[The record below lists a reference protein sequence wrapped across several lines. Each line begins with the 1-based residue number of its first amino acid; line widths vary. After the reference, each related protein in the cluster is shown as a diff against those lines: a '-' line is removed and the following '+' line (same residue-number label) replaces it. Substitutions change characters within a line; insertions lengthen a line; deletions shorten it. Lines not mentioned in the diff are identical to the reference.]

1 VLYFLPIY
9 KAFQEQVLAETLDT
23 QQIAG
28 EKNTMA
34 SSLIHGKY
42 VICKV
47 VSRTEAQVVEDGA
60 VFQRDGTIIDIG
72 PYQDLAAKHQPDEVL
87 GSDAHVVMPG
97 FVNSHHHVGLTPFQ
111 LGSPDHP
118 LELWFASRMAA
129 RNVPP
134 YLDTLYSAFEM
145 LESGTTTVQHL
156 HGWRGSPISHVSAIA
171 EQILKAYQDIGMRVS
186 YSYALRDQNRLVY
199 EADEAFVKR
208 LPPDL
213 APQVDAYLRGQVIPV
228 EDHLGLFVDLWERWN
243 HQERVRIQLAPA
255 NLHWCS
261 DEALT
266 ALREYAAKY
275 RVGMHMHLVETAYQK
290 EYARRRTGTTAA
302 CYLENLGLLGPNMT
316 LGHGVWLT
324 EADIERVAATG
335 TMICHNASSNLRL
348 RSGVAPLNHWMARGV
363 RVAMGLDEAGIND
376 DRDML
381 QEMRLVLRLH
391 RIPGMEDVVPTSA
404 QVFQMATENGA
415 LTTGF
420 ADAIGTLEPGK
431 AADLV
436 LVNWRQIAYPYL
448 DEHVPVVD
456 AVVHRAKTAGVD
468 TVLVAGEPVL
478 RHGELTRVNKA
489 ELLQEL
495 ADALRAPLQP
505 DEARRRALSPAVFP
519 HVQRFYDGWLDE
531 SSRDPFYRP
540 SARR

>member
-1 VLYFLPIY
+1 MP
-9 KAFQEQVLAETLDT
+9 
-23 QQIAG
+23 
-28 EKNTMA
+28 

-47 VSRTEAQVVEDGA
+47 INRAEAHVIEDGA
-60 VFQRDGTIIDIG
+60 IFQRDGTIIDIG
-72 PYQDLAAKHQPDEVL
+72 THQELAAKYQADAVF
-87 GSDAHVVMPG
+87 GSAGHVVMPG

-111 LGSPDHP
+111 LGSPDYP
-118 LELWFASRMAA
+118 LELWFASRMAG
-129 RNVPP
+129 RDVPP

-145 LESGTTTVQHL
+145 IESGITTVQHL
-156 HGWRGSPISHVSAIA
+156 HGLRVSPISRVSAIA

-199 EADEAFVKR
+199 EADEDFVKR
-208 LPPDL
+208 LPANL
-213 APQVDAYLRGQVIPV
+213 APQVAAYLHAQAIPI
-228 EDHLGLFVDLWERWN
+228 EDHLGFFVDLWEGWN
-243 HQERVRIQLAPA
+243 HQERMRIQLAPA

-261 DEALT
+261 DKALK
-266 ALREYAAKY
+266 ALQEQATKY

-302 CYLENLGLLGPNMT
+302 GYLEDLGLLGPHMT

-348 RSGVAPLNHWMARGV
+348 RSGVAPLNHWTARGV

-391 RIPGMEDVVPTSA
+391 RVPGMGDVVPTSA

-420 ADAIGTLEPGK
+420 ADSIGTLEPGK

-436 LVNWRQIAYPYL
+436 LVNWQQIAAPYL
-448 DEHVPVVD
+448 DETVPVVD
-456 AVVHRAKTAGVD
+456 AVVHRAKTSSVE
-468 TVLVAGEPVL
+468 TVLVAGEPIL
-478 RHGELTRVNKA
+478 RDGQLTRVNKTEMLEALA
-489 ELLQEL
+489 E
-495 ADALRAPLQP
+495 ALRVPFQP
-505 DEARRRALSPAVFP
+505 AEQSRRELSPAVFP
-519 HVQRFYDGWLDE
+519 YVKQLYEGWLDE
-531 SSRDPFYRP
+531 SARDPFYRP
-540 SARR
+540 SSRQ